1 MKEGNVKTSK
11 RYLTLVAVIVLL
23 LFAVSA
29 FFYPQLP
36 DKLASHWNAAGQ
48 ADGYSSKFWGLFM
61 LPIIAIFLSLLLVFI
76 PRLDP
81 LKANVEK
88 FKGYYYGFVIVF
100 LLFFFYL
107 HLLTIFFNLG
117 YTFNMTTF
125 LIPAFATLFYFM
137 GFMVSK
143 AKRNYFI
150 GIRTPWTLASDSVW
164 DKTHKLG
171 GKLFKIA
178 AIITL
183 LGVLL
188 GQYAIWFMLVPISLV
203 AIITVVYSY
212 LVFRKEAKTNA
223 PVQP

>member
-11 RYLTLVAVIVLL
+11 RYITLVAVIVLL

-36 DKLASHWNAAGQ
+36 DKLASHWNATGQ

-61 LPIIAIFLSLLLVFI
+61 LPIIAAVLTLFLLLI

-88 FKGYYYGFVIVF
+88 FKGYYYGFIILF
-100 LLFFFYL
+100 LLFFLYL
-107 HLLTIFFNLG
+107 HLLTIVYNLG
-117 YTFNMTTF
+117 YAFNMTMF
-125 LIPAFATLFYFM
+125 LMPAFSVLFYYL
-137 GFMVSK
+137 GVMVSK

-150 GIRTPWTLASDSVW
+150 GIRTPWTLSGDSVW
-164 DKTHKLG
+164 DRTHKLG

-178 AIITL
+178 SIITL

-188 GQYAIWFMLVPISLV
+188 WQYAIWFMLVPISLV

>member
-1 MKEGNVKTSK
+1 MKTS
-11 RYLTLVAVIVLL
+11 RYYIAAIAVIVLL

-48 ADGYSSKFWGLFM
+48 ADGYSSKFWGLFL
-61 LPIIAIFLSLLLVFI
+61 LPIIAAVLTLFLLLI

-88 FKGYYYGFVIVF
+88 FKGYYYGFIILF
-100 LLFFFYL
+100 LLFFLYL
-107 HLLTIFFNLG
+107 HLLTIVYNLG
-117 YTFNMTTF
+117 YAFNMTMF
-125 LIPAFATLFYFM
+125 LVPAFSVLFYYM
-137 GFMVSK
+137 GVMVSK

-150 GIRTPWTLASDSVW
+150 GIRTPWTLSSDSVW

>member
-1 MKEGNVKTSK
+1 VKEGNVKTSK
-11 RYLTLVAVIVLL
+11 RYITLVAVIVLL

-61 LPIIAIFLSLLLVFI
+61 LPIIAAVLTLFLLLI

-81 LKANVEK
+81 LKANIEK
-88 FKGYYYGFVIVF
+88 FKGYYYGFIIVF

-107 HLLTIFFNLG
+107 HLLTIVYNLG
-117 YTFNMTTF
+117 YAFNMTMF
-125 LIPAFATLFYFM
+125 LMPAFSVLFYYM
-137 GFMVSK
+137 GVMVSK

-150 GIRTPWTLASDSVW
+150 GIRTPWTLNSDTIW

-188 GQYAIWFMLVPISLV
+188 GQYAIWFMLVPVSLV

>member
-1 MKEGNVKTSK
+1 VKEGNVKTS
-11 RYLTLVAVIVLL
+11 RYLIIIAVIVLL

-48 ADGYSSKFWGLFM
+48 ADGYSSKFWGLFL
-61 LPIIAIFLSLLLVFI
+61 LPFIAIFLSLLLVFI
-76 PRLDP
+76 HGLDP

-88 FKGYYYGFVIVF
+88 FKGYYYGFIIVF

-117 YTFNMTTF
+117 YPFNMTSM
-125 LIPAFATLFYFM
+125 LIPAFAMLFYYM
-137 GFMVSK
+137 GVMVSK

-150 GIRTPWTLASDSVW
+150 GIRTPWTLSSDTIW

-171 GKLFKIA
+171 GKLFRIA

-203 AIITVVYSY
+203 AIITVV
-212 LVFRKEAKTNA
+212 
-223 PVQP
+223 

>member
-1 MKEGNVKTSK
+1 MKTSK
-11 RYLTLVAVIVLL
+11 YLIIIAIIVVL

-61 LPIIAIFLSLLLVFI
+61 LPVIALVLSIILLFI

-81 LKANVEK
+81 LKANIEK

-100 LLFFFYL
+100 LAFFFYL
-107 HLLTIFFNLG
+107 HVLTIIFNLG
-117 YTFNMTTF
+117 YTLNMTLF
-125 LIPAFATLFYFM
+125 LIPAFSALFFFM
-137 GFMVSK
+137 GTMVGK

-150 GIRTPWTLASDSVW
+150 GIRTPWTLASDTVW
-164 DKTHKLG
+164 DKTHQLG

-178 AIITL
+178 AVISLIGML
-183 LGVLL
+183 F
-188 GQYAIWFMLVPISLV
+188 GQYAIWFMIAPV
-203 AIITVVYSY
+203 IIVSIYTVVYSY
-212 LVFRKEAKTNA
+212 LEFRKEMKLK
-223 PVQP
+223 PSV

>member
-1 MKEGNVKTSK
+1 MKTSK
-11 RYLTLVAVIVLL
+11 RYITLVAVIVLL

-48 ADGYSSKFWGLFM
+48 ADGYSSKFWGLFL

-76 PRLDP
+76 PGLDP

-88 FKGYYYGFVIVF
+88 FKGYYYGFVIAF
-100 LLFFFYL
+100 LLFFFYV
-107 HLLTIFFNLG
+107 HLLTVIFNLG
-117 YTFNMTTF
+117 YTFNMTT
-125 LIPAFATLFYFM
+125 LLMPGFATLFYII
-137 GFMVSK
+137 GMVVGK

-150 GIRTPWTLASDSVW
+150 GIKTPWTLSSDSVW

-188 GQYAIWFMLVPISLV
+188 DKYAIWFLLVPVLLV
-203 AIITVVYSY
+203 GVITVVYSY